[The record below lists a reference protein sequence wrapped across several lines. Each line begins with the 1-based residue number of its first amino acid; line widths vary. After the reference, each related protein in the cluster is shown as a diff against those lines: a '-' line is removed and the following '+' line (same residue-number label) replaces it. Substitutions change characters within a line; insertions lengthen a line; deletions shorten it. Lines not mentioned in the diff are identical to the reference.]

1 VVASSL
7 SATSPEVVELH
18 VKMTPTMLKIQTALL
33 ELLSFCVRELRRLN
47 PTLLDDLNVE
57 EALAAPRALQ
67 RQLEPVWHQLGPKS
81 RQVIADAKTIR
92 TLLRRL
98 CQSEPAS
105 FVAQLAPLKTAEYA
119 QRCGGWLMLPA
130 AESLFVLAKSRDGNV
145 KEKSPKWSAL
155 SEVLDDESKNNADIK
170 V

>member
-1 VVASSL
+1 
-7 SATSPEVVELH
+7 
-18 VKMTPTMLKIQTALL
+18 MLKIQTALL

-57 EALAAPRALQ
+57 EALAVPRALQ

-81 RQVIADAKTIR
+81 RQLIADAKTLR

-105 FVAQLAPLKTAEYA
+105 FLAQLAPLRTAEYA
-119 QRCGGWLMLPA
+119 ERSGGWLMLPA
-130 AESLFVLAKSRDGNV
+130 AESVFVLAKSRDGNV
-145 KEKSPKWSAL
+145 KEVSPKWSAL
-155 SEVLDDESKNNADIK
+155 ADTLEEESKDDAETK
-170 V
+170 VWKFIPI